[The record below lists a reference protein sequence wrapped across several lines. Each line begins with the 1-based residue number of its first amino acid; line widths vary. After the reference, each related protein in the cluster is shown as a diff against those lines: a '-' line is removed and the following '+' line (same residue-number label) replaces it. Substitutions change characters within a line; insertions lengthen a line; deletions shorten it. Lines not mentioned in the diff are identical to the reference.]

1 MAIVKVTD
9 SKFVRDT
16 KSMAL
21 INTDVTEKNEYI
33 AKVRMLQSQK
43 SEINNI
49 RDEFRNELSE
59 LNKDIQELKDILL
72 KILKD

>member
-59 LNKDIQELKDILL
+59 LNKEIQELKDILL

>member
-59 LNKDIQELKDILL
+59 LNKEIQELKDILL
-72 KILKD
+72 KILKN